1 MGVVDGWAESREQII
16 TSTPTSSEFGDTGEK
31 NVQLEVNL
39 LRYLGVL

>member
-1 MGVVDGWAESREQII
+1 VGVVDGWEESREQII